1 MIKNLDGIKKLTPD
15 ELKKSREIVLNFIGE
30 KDEESNFEIK
40 NAVDSINRI
49 SFDKIEQQD
58 IVANEIKKVDGIT
71 KVEKSRLKDDVNI
84 INQEAQ
90 KLVEEKK
97 YQQQL
102 EEKQEMQKQAEY
114 EKIKFQEEKAKKDKE
129 SEYKHKKEEEEK
141 KEQEKRKK
149 IKQLENKKIL
159 LENKEILKEALKQ
172 QKQLKKQAQR
182 INFKKRINQFKK
194 NLKHKSLLF
203 LRFLRTRFKKI
214 LVGLIMLFLLLII
227 FYIIFCEIVLGFGID
242 NKLVRQ
248 VGKYLFVP
256 ALISDEGFVDYFS
269 YKDEFVNK
277 INIWGDSINIRAI
290 VKDELLK
297 NLLCKNLAK
306 KYGIIPIGENWM
318 FELEK
323 KVIIDKE
330 INQNNLARIT
340 KINSLVKEGKS
351 FFEVKKYGDEF
362 ELEINMEDNLAQEKF
377 GRLIKFLSI
386 GQVSDILVGDR
397 GYYLVKKNAQSD
409 NLINITYIFI
419 KAETLDNYINNEF
432 ANLKA
437 ISLID

>member
-15 ELKKSREIVLNFIGE
+15 ELKKSRKIVLNFIGE

-58 IVANEIKKVDGIT
+58 VVANEIKKVDGIT

-102 EEKQEMQKQAEY
+102 AEKQEMQKQVED
-114 EKIKFQEEKAKKDKE
+114 EKIKFQEEKAKK
-129 SEYKHKKEEEEK
+129 EEEEK
-141 KEQEKRKK
+141 EKEKRKK
-149 IKQLENKKIL
+149 IKQLEKKKIL

-182 INFKKRINQFKK
+182 TNFKKRINQFKK
-194 NLKHKSLLF
+194 ILKHKWLLS

-248 VGKYLFVP
+248 VDKYLFVP
-256 ALISDEGFVDYFS
+256 ALISNEGLVDYFS
-269 YKDEFVNK
+269 YKDEFINK

-330 INQNNLARIT
+330 INQSNLARIT

-351 FFEVKKYGDEF
+351 FSEVKKYGDEF

-386 GQVSDILVGDR
+386 GQNSDILVGDK